1 MRVCVTGSNG
11 QVGTEVVE
19 LLGAGG
25 HDVHALGSLDV
36 ADESLI
42 SPAVAAAA
50 PDVII
55 HCAAYTDVDGCETAP
70 TRARRVNRDG
80 VAVVAAAADAVGAFL
95 VAVSTDYV
103 FDGEK
108 PSPYVESDTTNPLC
122 EYGRSKLAGE
132 QLIDQTRHAV
142 VRTSWVCGRVNRNV
156 ARTVLGFAAKG
167 TPMKFVDDQRGHPT
181 IARDLARGLALVAE
195 ERRNGIWH
203 MTNQGAVSWYEFAR
217 EVVETAGFDPAL
229 VSPISTSELDPPRPA
244 RRPKNSVLDSE
255 RLDPRELLPDFRES
269 LPNLVQALASAGRP

>member
-19 LLGAGG
+19 LFGGGG
-25 HDVHALGSLDV
+25 HEVHALGSLDV

-70 TRARRVNRDG
+70 ARAMRVNRDG
-80 VAVVAAAADAVGAFL
+80 VAVVASAADAVGAFL

-108 PSPYVESDTTNPLC
+108 PSPYIESDPTNPLC

-181 IARDLARGLALVAE
+181 IARDLARGLSLIAD
-195 ERRNGIWH
+195 ERRSGIWH
-203 MTNQGAVSWYEFAR
+203 MTNQGVVSWYEFAR
-217 EVVETAGFDPAL
+217 EVVKTAGFDPAL

-244 RRPKNSVLDSE
+244 RRPKNSVMDSE
-255 RLDPRELLPDFRES
+255 RLEPSELLPDFRES
-269 LPNLVQALASAGRP
+269 LPNLVQALGSAER